1 MGLKENSGVDIS
13 LIAADFVFVLR
24 EGIGRDAS
32 EAPRQMLGE
41 GLLDLREFCPLL
53 KFADREWQK
62 VSNLTNIALGVPS
75 FG

>member
-41 GLLDLREFCPLL
+41 GLLDLRGFCP
-53 KFADREWQK
+53 R
-62 VSNLTNIALGVPS
+62 
-75 FG
+75 FGYAGRPGMAKSLQFEPTSHLA